1 VGDKKGLFS
10 FLNFDSIVENLSGY
24 VEKRIELF
32 KIEMKEDVSLGAAR
46 ILIMLIL
53 SLALFMLILFLSL
66 GGAVL
71 LNRMLESDSLG
82 FLLVAGFYLL
92 IFVLFILLKDAL
104 KIEDKLKG
112 VFIEMFNNLDDEHG
126 KE

>member
-1 VGDKKGLFS
+1 MGDKKGLFS

-32 KIEMKEDVSLGAAR
+32 KIEMKEDVALGAAR
-46 ILIMLIL
+46 LLIMLVL

-71 LNRMLESDSLG
+71 LNRTLESDSLG

-92 IFVLFILLKDAL
+92 IFVLFFLLKDTF
-104 KIEDKLKG
+104 KFEEKLKS
-112 VFIEMFNNLDDEHG
+112 IIMEMFNDLDDEHG

>member
-1 VGDKKGLFS
+1 MGDKKGLFS

-32 KIEMKEDVSLGAAR
+32 KIEMKEDVALGAAR
-46 ILIMLIL
+46 LLIMLVL

-71 LNRMLESDSLG
+71 LNRILESDSLG

-92 IFVLFILLKDAL
+92 IFMLFFLLKDTF
-104 KIEDKLKG
+104 KFEEKLKS
-112 VFIEMFNNLDDEHG
+112 IIMEMFNDLDDEHG
-126 KE
+126 K

>member
-1 VGDKKGLFS
+1 VSDKKGLFS
-10 FLNFDSIVENLSGY
+10 FLNFDSIVANLSGY

-32 KIEMKEDVSLGAAR
+32 KIEMKEDVALGAAR
-46 ILIMLIL
+46 LLIMLVL

-71 LNRMLESDSLG
+71 LNRTLDSDSLG

-92 IFVLFILLKDAL
+92 IFILFFLLKDTF
-104 KIEDKLKG
+104 KFEEKLKS
-112 VFIEMFNNLDDEHG
+112 IILEMFNNMDDENG
-126 KE
+126 NE